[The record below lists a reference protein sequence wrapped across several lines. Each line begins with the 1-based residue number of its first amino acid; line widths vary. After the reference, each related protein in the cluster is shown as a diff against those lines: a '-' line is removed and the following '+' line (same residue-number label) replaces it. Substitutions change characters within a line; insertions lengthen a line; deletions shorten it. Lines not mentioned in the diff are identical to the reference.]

1 MVTKESVKKACNDP
15 PPIVLTLEVLGVLVG
30 AYRVYK
36 MSK

>member
-15 PPIVLTLEVLGVLVG
+15 PIVLTLGVLGVLVG